1 MTEEELRVIAW
12 TLLGEA
18 AGEGTRGMEA
28 VAHVIR
34 NRSLSGRFPANP
46 AAVAIQQNS
55 RGVSQ
60 FSTWNALTNGGNIP
74 RARFPVGSAQFNN
87 ALRVAAKVFGPTP
100 GSDPTQGATHYYA
113 PKGMAGGAPPY
124 WWRSEAVKGEKRI
137 GGHIYAV
144 RRDPPSQVTPAKRT
158 ATDPGRMPTAN
169 ELTVFR
175 TGQPMQLPEIG
186 PKGGPELRKTAP
198 TFVNQSSRLREQ
210 RSKTAPTYKVAP
222 TPAKQSMQLA
232 DSREMAGA
240 VSATNLI
247 YDPVAQT
254 LVPKMPSARFVIRE
268 AQAEQQA
275 TRADRPVT
283 AKQVQRVAGFSVPG
297 GVDGIAAVD
306 ASRRS
311 AVLKAAKPT
320 YAGQD
325 RGPKSTITAKPRQ
338 QTAFA
343 PNIAQPGGSLLD
355 NKDESRLQTPA
366 QNVAPQSGGLSRD
379 AVAARL
385 AGAKTAANL
394 RAPQTPPPPRPVPV
408 RAPVPVAVPQTTPL
422 RIVVQRDPVA
432 EVVRQAPISVV
443 QSIKNEGYTAAQ
455 AYDLA
460 NLRAA
465 ENARANAGSS
475 GYSTVTSGE
484 HRYDARS
491 GTWQ

>member
-34 NRSLSGRFPANP
+34 NRALSGRYPGNP
-46 AAVAIQQNS
+46 AAVALQQNS

-74 RARFPVGSAQFNN
+74 RARFPVGSTQFNN

-113 PKGMAGGAPPY
+113 PKGMPGGAPPY
-124 WWRSEAVKGEKRI
+124 WWRDEARKGEKRI

-144 RRDPPSQVTPAKRT
+144 RRDPPSAVTPARRT

-175 TGQPMQLPEIG
+175 TGQPMQLPTIG
-186 PKGGPELRKTAP
+186 PKGGPELKKVAP
-198 TFVNQSSRLREQ
+198 SIVNQSASMREQ

-222 TPAKQSMQLA
+222 TPAKQSMRLA

-247 YDPVAQT
+247 YDPVAKT
-254 LVPKMPSARFVIRE
+254 LVPKLPSARSVIRE
-268 AQAEQQA
+268 AAAEQQA
-275 TRADRPVT
+275 TRSDRPVT

-297 GVDGIAAVD
+297 GTDGIAAVD
-306 ASRRS
+306 AARRS
-311 AVLKAAKPT
+311 AVLKTAKPT
-320 YAGQD
+320 FAGED
-325 RGPKSTITAKPRQ
+325 RGPKSTISAKPRQ
-338 QTAFA
+338 QTSFA
-343 PNIAQPGGSLLD
+343 PNIAQPNGSLLD
-355 NKDESRLQTPA
+355 NKDESRLRTA
-366 QNVAPQSGGLSRD
+366 TRLDESKVRIESGGLSRD
-379 AVAARL
+379 ALAARA
-385 AGAKTAANL
+385 AGITAAANL
-394 RAPQTPPPPRPVPV
+394 RATQLPPPPRPAPV
-408 RAPVPVAVPQTTPL
+408 RAPVAVAVPQTTPL
-422 RIVVQRDPVA
+422 RIVVSGANPVA
-432 EVVRQAPISVV
+432 EVVRKSVV
-443 QSIKNEGYTAAQ
+443 DSIRDEGYSPSE

-460 NLRAA
+460 NLRAQERA
-465 ENARANAGSS
+465 ESNATKGHSVS
-475 GYSTVTSGE
+475 GGRQYDPSTASW
-484 HRYDARS
+484 R
-491 GTWQ
+491 